1 MLDLYGKNNPCL
13 YELRQWYI
21 DEQNQE
27 GQRVFGIGYGKSK
40 YNYYDNGEE
49 IPKEARKLMRS
60 RMDLLEY
67 FGKVNP
73 YVSEQDRSYYYW
85 YQNEMKNLTER
96 PVLEIELQE
105 AIAGDKDLQVKLG
118 AILEEN
124 KRLALEIE
132 KIKMTKTWKIRGKL
146 IKFVRR

>member
-1 MLDLYGKNNPCL
+1 
-13 YELRQWYI
+13 
-21 DEQNQE
+21 
-27 GQRVFGIGYGKSK
+27 
-40 YNYYDNGEE
+40 
-49 IPKEARKLMRS
+49 MRS

-73 YVSEQDRSYYYW
+73 YMIEQDRSYYYW
-85 YQNEMKNLTER
+85 YQNEMKNFTER

-105 AIAGDKDLQVKLG
+105 AIAGDKDLQGKLG

-132 KIKMTKTWKIRGKL
+132 KIKKTKTWKIRGKL
-146 IKFVRR
+146 LKFVGR